1 MAIGAQHLCVLLIT
15 LSPMAMAQ
23 QAQGAACRVIASDA
37 LRLACYDN
45 AANQTADPGT
55 AESPQHAES
64 SPGTESVIRASTDGD
79 SLIDRRWEVEP
90 ESKLG
95 IFQMRAYKPV
105 YILPAFWASET
116 NDQPSSPNPNNT
128 ATEAQPLDSVEAKF
142 QLSFKIKL
150 LENVASDNLDIW
162 LGYTQSSRWQAY
174 NSDISR
180 PFRETNYEPE
190 LIAAIRPPAFE
201 VAGWTARL
209 ASVSLNHQS
218 NGRSDPL
225 SRSWNRVILSAG
237 FDRPNW
243 AVLIRPWFRID
254 EDLVDDNNPDIE
266 DFIGR
271 GDASIVYTKNGHE
284 LSLTGRHSLRGGDRS
299 HGSVQLNWAFPIR
312 RGLNGHVQVFNGYG
326 ESLIDYNH
334 KATYVGMGVSLL
346 EWF

>member
-1 MAIGAQHLCVLLIT
+1 MAIGAQHLCFLLLV
-15 LSPMAMAQ
+15 LSPTAMAR
-23 QAQGAACRVIASDA
+23 QAQVSTCRVIASDA

-45 AANQTADPGT
+45 AATQAAEPAVVEPSPHADT
-55 AESPQHAES
+55 SPRREN
-64 SPGTESVIRASTDGD
+64 VISAANGGE

-105 YILPAFWASET
+105 YILPAFWTSET
-116 NDQPSSPNPNNT
+116 NDQPGSPNPNNT

-142 QLSFKIKL
+142 QLSFKVKL

-174 NSDISR
+174 NEDISR

-190 LIAAIRPPAFE
+190 LIAAFRPPAIE
-201 VAGWTARL
+201 VGGWTARL

-218 NGRSDPL
+218 NGRADPL
-225 SRSWNRVILSAG
+225 SRSWNRVIFSAG
-237 FDRPNW
+237 FDRKDW
-243 AVLIRPWFRID
+243 AVLIRPWFRLD
-254 EDLVDDNNPDIE
+254 EDFAEDNNPDIE
-266 DFIGR
+266 DFVGR
-271 GDASIVYTKNGHE
+271 GDASIIYAKNGHE
-284 LSLTGRHSLRGGDRS
+284 ISLTGRHSLRGGDRS
-299 HGSVQLNWAFPIR
+299 HGSVQVNWAFPIR
-312 RGLNGHVQVFNGYG
+312 RGLNGHLQLFNGYG

-334 KATYVGMGVSLL
+334 KATYVGVGLSLL